1 MRLYDIIMIVEVID
15 FMKGQTLFLIT
26 AIVVVFILILIV
38 ITLLK
43 KHRKNYYI
51 KIYNDLER
59 EKNLIGSTPVLLELS
74 KLEPIIKNE
83 KMEEKYQKWQD
94 KFEEIKTK
102 ELPKIDDMLIELD
115 TLIDKKEYKTA
126 KFRIAKCEMEVYKVR
141 EQANDLLDQIKE
153 ITLSE
158 EKYRSIITKLK
169 TQYRKLNQE
178 YQEHKNLYEEMAE
191 AIELQ
196 LENIEKRFL
205 DFEKAMDQNEYT
217 EVVHIV
223 KALDTMI
230 DHMSIVI
237 DEVPDLM
244 LMCKQLIP
252 QRLKEIVE
260 TKDQMTAQGYPLEY
274 MNLDYNLEEARKN
287 VETILDR
294 IKVLNLEDCMFE
306 LKTILDYL
314 DSIFVDFEKERLS
327 RKVYEETS
335 ADFAKKL
342 KKTGKL
348 VKDIYDQLDDIKN
361 MYDLNEEDVKIID
374 EVNKDL
380 VGIQDDYKK
389 MDDQVKNHATPY
401 SVVHKE
407 VDTLS
412 IRLKQVE
419 ATLDVA
425 LKSLGNMYED
435 EQRARE
441 QLNEIDNILKE
452 CKERMRE
459 YKLPIISDHYFV
471 ELSEANEAIQ
481 EVIRELSRKPIV
493 IKTLNTRVDTARD
506 LVLKLY
512 HTTLSMIKQAKL
524 CEIAIV
530 YGNRYRGLHED
541 IRRGLEKAA
550 NLFYK
555 GDYMNS
561 LNLCVETIKLVD
573 ENIERKILAY
583 ETEIK

>member
-1 MRLYDIIMIVEVID
+1 MTG
-15 FMKGQTLFLIT
+15 KALFVIT
-26 AIVVVFILILIV
+26 AVIICLILILI
-38 ITLLK
+38 ITSIIK
-43 KHRKNYYI
+43 KRRK
-51 KIYNDLER
+51 KFFLDIYNSLDR

-94 KFEEIKTK
+94 KFEYIKK
-102 ELPKIDDMLIELD
+102 EELPKIDDMLIELD
-115 TLIDKKEYKTA
+115 ALIDKKEYKTA

-141 EQANDLLDQIKE
+141 EQADDLLDQIKE

-169 TQYRKLNQE
+169 NKYRKDSKE
-178 YQEHKNLYEEMAE
+178 YHSHENLYEEMSE

-205 DFEKAMDQNEYT
+205 DFEKAMDENEYT

-230 DHMSIVI
+230 EHIGIVI
-237 DEVPDLM
+237 EELPDLM

-252 QRLKEIVE
+252 KRIKEIKD
-260 TKDQMTAQGYPLEY
+260 TKEKMEKEGYPLEY
-274 MNLDYNLEEARKN
+274 LNLDYNLEEASKN
-287 VETILDR
+287 VGAILDR

-314 DSIFVDFEKERLS
+314 DGIFVDFEKERLS
-327 RKVYEETS
+327 RKVFEDMS
-335 ADFAKKL
+335 RDFSKRFSKTKKL
-342 KKTGKL
+342 VT
-348 VKDIYDQLDDIKN
+348 DIYEQLDDIKN
-361 MYDLNEEDVKIID
+361 MYDLNQEDVKIID

-380 VGIQDDYKK
+380 VRIQDEYKK
-389 MDDQVKNHATPY
+389 ITDRVSTMASPF

-407 VDTLS
+407 LEELFVE
-412 IRLKQVE
+412 LKQVE
-419 ATLDVA
+419 ATLDIA

-441 QLNEIDNILKE
+441 QLNEIDDILKE
-452 CKERMRE
+452 CKQKMRS
-459 YKLPIISDHYFV
+459 YKLPIISNHYFV
-471 ELSEANEAIQ
+471 ELAEANEAIE
-481 EVIRELSRKPIV
+481 EVAKELSRKPIV

-506 LVLKLY
+506 LVLKLFN
-512 HTTLSMIKQAKL
+512 TTEEMIKTAKL
-524 CEIAIV
+524 SEALLV
-530 YGNRYRGLHED
+530 YGARYRGLHED
-541 IRRGLEKAA
+541 LNAGLIRAN
-550 NLFYK
+550 NLFLN
-555 GDYMNS
+555 GDYRTS
-561 LNLCVETIKLVD
+561 LQVGLSTIKLVD

-583 ETEIK
+583 EKNE

>member
-94 KFEEIKTK
+94 KFEDIKTK

-260 TKDQMTAQGYPLEY
+260 TKDQMTALGYPLEY

-425 LKSLGNMYED
+425 LKSFGNMYED

-541 IRRGLEKAA
+541 IRRGLEKAT